1 MLAVF
6 LLNGGARGVALQA
19 IPEGARGL
27 TKAHMGAILGV
38 ATLGVGAEVG
48 VLVQLQDRFRGLLVP
63 GPPPHNMVETS
74 HLGSRSSL

>member
-1 MLAVF
+1 MSHLDLEVPGGVMLAVF

-38 ATLGVGAEVG
+38 ATLGVGAEV
-48 VLVQLQDRFRGLLVP
+48 
-63 GPPPHNMVETS
+63 
-74 HLGSRSSL
+74 